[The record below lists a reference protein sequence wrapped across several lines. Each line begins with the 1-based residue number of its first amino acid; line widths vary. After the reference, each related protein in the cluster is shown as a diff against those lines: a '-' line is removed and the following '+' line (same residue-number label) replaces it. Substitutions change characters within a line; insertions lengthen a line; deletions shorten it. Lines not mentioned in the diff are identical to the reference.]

1 MKKNQGVLTETDPV
15 IDYPEKCATPEE
27 LSAEMGRS
35 GARGNPGKPT
45 NCAHFLSYS
54 GVWARITVRRE
65 SQECRIE
72 ALSRE
77 AILACLKPASADLS
91 GEPSNGQLKD
101 GVPSVSEPRYS
112 ATFRNSSPTEM
123 SR

>member
-1 MKKNQGVLTETDPV
+1 MKKNQRVLPEIGPV

-35 GARGNPGKPT
+35 GTKGNPGKPT
-45 NCAHFLSYS
+45 NCAHFLAYS
-54 GVWARITVRRE
+54 GLWAGITVRRE

-72 ALSRE
+72 TLSRE

-91 GEPSNGQLKD
+91 GKPSNGQLKD
-101 GVPSVSEPRYS
+101 GAPSVSELRYS